1 MGETKGTPAL
11 RDLGAELAQAR
22 KDAGLSL
29 RGLGDAAGISSHS
42 RISEMEGGKRLLKI
56 DEYERIMTA
65 LGIDDPDERER
76 IIGVVR
82 SIEGPG
88 EIAVGTP
95 GIGKI
100 LAQLIDHER
109 AASRIV
115 NAAPLLIPG
124 LLQTGDYARCIIGDD
139 NEARVALRSGR
150 RDILTRVKPVEY
162 LALIDSEVLVRP
174 IAPSDVM
181 LHQLKH
187 ILGLAKRRNI
197 TVQIVTSTT
206 PGYNPMLAG
215 PFALIEFERA
225 RPIVFLDH
233 HTSSA
238 FLWEPAEVAKFVEA
252 VEEIKEKA
260 MSPDESVRLIA
271 SIVSGLETTI

>member
-1 MGETKGTPAL
+1 MGETKDSPTL

-22 KDAGLSL
+22 KDANLSQ
-29 RGLGDAAGISSHS
+29 RGLIDAARISSHS
-42 RISEMEGGKRLLKI
+42 RISEMESGKRLLTI
-56 DEYERIMTA
+56 SEYERIMTA

-109 AASRIV
+109 AASRII
-115 NAAPLLIPG
+115 NAAPLLFPG

-150 RDILTRVKPVEY
+150 RDILTKVEPVEY

-174 IAPSDVM
+174 IAPADVM

-187 ILGLAKRRNI
+187 ILDVAQRPNI
-197 TVQIVTSTT
+197 TVQVVTSTT

-215 PFALIEFERA
+215 PFALIEFEKA

-233 HTSSA
+233 HSSSA

-252 VEEIKEKA
+252 VQEIKGKA
-260 MSPDESVRLIA
+260 MSPSRSLELIA
-271 SIVSGLETTI
+271 SIITGLETTT